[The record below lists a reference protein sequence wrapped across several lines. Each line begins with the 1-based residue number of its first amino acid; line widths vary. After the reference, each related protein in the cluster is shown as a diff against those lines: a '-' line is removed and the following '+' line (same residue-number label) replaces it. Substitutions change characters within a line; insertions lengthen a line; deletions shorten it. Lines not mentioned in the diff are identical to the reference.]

1 MTNWAAAEQKAKGQ
15 KGVITRQQLEELEFE
30 GAAVKWAVKS
40 GRLVRMFRCAYRFA
54 VVAPDRWQR
63 ALAGTMVAGETSA
76 LSHATAAAI
85 WGLNGFPEL
94 GGTQL
99 HLSVPD
105 RGKARLPKDFVV
117 HRPMQSFEPYVLKGL
132 RVTRLAR
139 TLVDIAP
146 LVSEERLETIL
157 DAAQHRFDALPR
169 WLTEELLLHKARW
182 RPGLGR
188 LITLLAQRQGIATE
202 SPLETT
208 VRRRIRDAGLP
219 PPQLQFK
226 LFDLNGVYVMRID
239 FAWPLHRVALH
250 VDGFQWHAQRQAFD
264 RDAVQRSRLASLGWL
279 SLSVTSASLR
289 DKAWLEQL
297 RRALEQR
304 EPQQSLFVSQ

>member
-15 KGVITRQQLEELEFE
+15 RGLITFEQLEALEFG

-40 GRLVRMFRCAYRFA
+40 GRLVRMFRRAYRFA
-54 VVAPDRWQR
+54 VVSPTRWQR
-63 ALAGTMVAGETSA
+63 ALAGTMLAGDTSA

-94 GGTQL
+94 GGTLL

-105 RGKARLPKDFVV
+105 RCKVQLPKDFVV
-117 HRPMQSFEPYVLKGL
+117 HRPMQPFEPYVLKGL

-157 DAAQHRFDALPR
+157 DAAQHRFSSLPR
-169 WLTEELLLHKARW
+169 WLTEELVLHKAQ
-182 RPGLGR
+182 RPGLRR
-188 LITLLAQRQGIATE
+188 LITLLSLRQGIATE

-208 VRRRIRDAGLP
+208 VRRRIREAGLP
-219 PPQLQFK
+219 QPQLQFEI
-226 LFDLNGVYVMRID
+226 FDLNGVYVMRVD

-250 VDGFQWHAQRQAFD
+250 VDGFVWHAQRQAFD
-264 RDAVQRSRLASLGWL
+264 RDADQRSRLASLGWL
-279 SLSVTSASLR
+279 SLSVTSTSLR
-289 DKAWLEQL
+289 DKLWIDQL
-297 RRALEQR
+297 RRVLEQR